1 MPCVDRNKLVYNIKE
16 LPEVFN
22 VEPVDLFIVET
33 LDGTNIVSFDNII
46 FDLTQ
51 TTFETAFNKHTTDIQ
66 TLSAD
71 VDQIINNAGSGYDHA
86 ELESSYSTVKA
97 NSANWGTVVA
107 PTNALLQE
115 NGYEV
120 LPSGRIMQ
128 WGVYTPNSR
137 LTNLVLPIPFP
148 NKCFNVQVSIG
159 EDFTDAGSS
168 TSYEDNSLI
177 WGGYPGN
184 SIGTELT
191 TSITV
196 MSNLRVRNDLARY
209 KRIYWQATG
218 Y

>member
-33 LDGTNIVSFDNII
+33 LDGTSIVSFDNII

-71 VDQIINNAGSGYDHA
+71 VDQIINNSGSGYDHA
-86 ELESSYSTVKA
+86 QLESSYSTVKA
-97 NSANWGTVVA
+97 NSASWGIEIP
-107 PTNALLQE
+107 PTNALLQD

-120 LPSGRIMQ
+120 LPSGRIIQ
-128 WGVYTPNSR
+128 WGVYIPNSR
-137 LTNLVLPIPFP
+137 LSNITLPIPFP
-148 NKCFNVQVSIG
+148 NKCLNVQVSIG
-159 EDFTDAGSS
+159 FDFVDSL
-168 TSYEDNSLI
+168 YNDNSLI

-184 SIGTELT
+184 SIGTELKT
-191 TSITV
+191 KITL
-196 MSNLRVRNDLARY
+196 MSNLKLADTLAPFY
-209 KRIYWQATG
+209 GPLFWQAIG

>member
-71 VDQIINNAGSGYDHA
+71 VELLTNNSGSGYDHA

-97 NSANWGTVVA
+97 NSANWSTVTT
-107 PTNALLQE
+107 PTPIDALLADI
-115 NGYEV
+115 GYEV
-120 LPSGRIMQ
+120 LPSGRIIQ
-128 WGVYTPNSR
+128 WGVLTPSAR
-137 LTNLVLPIPFP
+137 LTSVTLPKPFP
-148 NKCFNVQVSIG
+148 NKCLNVQVSIG
-159 EDFTDAGSS
+159 EDFTDAGA
-168 TSYEDNSLI
+168 YEDNSLI

-196 MSNLRVRNDLARY
+196 MSNLRVRNELATYR
-209 KRIYWQATG
+209 RMYWQATG

>member
-71 VDQIINNAGSGYDHA
+71 VELLTNNSGSGYDHA

-97 NSANWGTVVA
+97 NSANWSTVTT
-107 PTNALLQE
+107 PTPIDALLADI
-115 NGYEV
+115 GYEV
-120 LPSGRIMQ
+120 LPSGRIIQ
-128 WGVYTPNSR
+128 WGVLTPNAR
-137 LTNLVLPIPFP
+137 LTNVTLPTPFP
-148 NKCFNVQVSIG
+148 NKCLNVQVSWG
-159 EDFTDAGSS
+159 QDFTD
-168 TSYEDNSLI
+168 TFYNDNSLI

-191 TSITV
+191 TKITI
-196 MSNLRVRNDLARY
+196 MSNLKGETSLPPSYGRL
-209 KRIYWQATG
+209 YWQAIG

>member
-33 LDGTNIVSFDNII
+33 LDGTSIVSFDNII

-66 TLSAD
+66 ILSAD

-97 NSANWGTVVA
+97 NSANWGTGVA
-107 PTNALLQE
+107 PTNALLQD

-120 LPSGRIMQ
+120 LPSGRIIQ
-128 WGVYTPNSR
+128 WGTYVPNSR
-137 LTNLVLPIPFP
+137 LTSISLPIPFP
-148 NKCFNVQVSIG
+148 NKCLNVLVSWG
-159 EDFTDAGSS
+159 QDFVDG
-168 TSYEDNSLI
+168 YYDDNSLI

-184 SIGTELT
+184 SIGTELKS
-191 TSITV
+191 SITL
-196 MSNLRVRNDLARY
+196 MSNLKPQDTLNPVYGRL
-209 KRIYWQATG
+209 YWQAIG
-218 Y
+218 W

>member
-22 VEPVDLFIVET
+22 VEPVDLFVVET
-33 LDGTNIVSFDNII
+33 LDGTSIVSFDNII

-51 TTFETAFNKHTTDIQ
+51 TTFESTFNRHTTDIQ

-71 VDQIINNAGSGYDHA
+71 VELLTNNSGSSYDHA

-97 NSANWGTVVA
+97 NSASWGTSTT
-107 PTNALLQE
+107 PTPTDALLE
-115 NGYEV
+115 DTGYEV
-120 LPSGRIMQ
+120 LPSGRIVQ
-128 WGVYTPNSR
+128 WGVLTPSAR
-137 LTNLVLPIPFP
+137 QTTITLPKPFP

-159 EDFTDAGSS
+159 EDFTDSA
-168 TSYEDNSLI
+168 YEDNSLI

-196 MSNLRVRNDLARY
+196 MSNLRVRNDLATYR
-209 KRIYWQATG
+209 RIYWQAMG